1 MSFPN
6 IFACNSPPD
15 CGQNPAQFVRFAL
28 ERARRDRVNPVRV
41 ENLLPRGL
49 VSYQEADRIQR
60 DTWAQVRD
68 GELDHTLI
76 LGQFEP
82 TYTAGR
88 NTHDCDLIN
97 KDLPVIRTD
106 RAGSL
111 TWHGPGQLVV
121 YPVVRLREPVDLIA
135 YIRAV
140 EGAVID
146 AVRGTW
152 GLDVEI
158 VKGRAGVWLRY
169 RDVAG
174 RTAAERGT
182 GRDRKLCA
190 IGLKVV
196 QNATLHGLALN
207 IHPDFNR
214 AFTGIIPCGLNDAG
228 VTSLFEEGVE
238 TDFDTAAKVLVDQLT
253 AKLTPLL
260 APFSKIRDRRP

>member
-1 MSFPN
+1 M
-6 IFACNSPPD
+6 
-15 CGQNPAQFVRFAL
+15 
-28 ERARRDRVNPVRV
+28 RV

-60 DTWAQVRD
+60 ETWARVRD

-88 NTHDCDLIN
+88 NTHDSDLIN

-146 AVRGTW
+146 SVRDTW

-169 RDVAG
+169 RDAAG

-196 QNATLHGLALN
+196 KNATLHGLALN

>member
-1 MSFPN
+1 M
-6 IFACNSPPD
+6 
-15 CGQNPAQFVRFAL
+15 
-28 ERARRDRVNPVRV
+28 RV

-60 DTWAQVRD
+60 DAWAQVRD

-88 NTHDCDLIN
+88 NTHDSDLIN

-140 EGAVID
+140 EG
-146 AVRGTW
+146 
-152 GLDVEI
+152 LDVEI

-169 RDVAG
+169 RDAAG

-228 VTSLFEEGVE
+228 VTSLFEEGIE
-238 TDFDTAAKVLVDQLT
+238 TDFDTAAKVLVGQLT
-253 AKLTPLL
+253 EKLTPLL
-260 APFSKIRDRRP
+260 APFSEI